1 MSSPPGH
8 KIFSTAEMSF
18 LSSQAAQRAEAR
30 TVALEA
36 RLAQTEAR
44 LAEQDRLIS
53 ELASGFR
60 QANDTISALSVVVKE
75 LQEAGFKGVDQ
86 VLTGLEGR
94 LASLEET
101 RAEAYKGLSQEVLQG
116 IVRIDEGLAKHEEI
130 LVQRA
135 AEMAKHELRLR
146 DLEAKPKR
154 GRPKGSKNKPKPLPQ
169 GVNVMDENAE
179 IIPQSGDSSNPKAS
193 D

>member
-1 MSSPPGH
+1 MSGPPGH
-8 KIFSTAEMSF
+8 KTFSTAEMSF

-30 TVALEA
+30 TVNLEA

-86 VLTGLEGR
+86 VLTGLEARVSG
-94 LASLEET
+94 LEQHSHEPQIVPDEDMI
-101 RAEAYKGLSQEVLQG
+101 RVIAAEITHAIIKEKGLRPPQ
-116 IVRIDEGLAKHEEI
+116 
-130 LVQRA
+130 
-135 AEMAKHELRLR
+135 
-146 DLEAKPKR
+146 KR
-154 GRPKGSKNKPKPLPQ
+154 GPKPKNKPELPPVVEQ
-169 GVNVMDENAE
+169 QTAEMNKNAPIQQPE
-179 IIPQSGDSSNPKAS
+179 GE
-193 D
+193 

>member
-8 KIFSTAEMSF
+8 KTFSTAEMSF

-44 LAEQDRLIS
+44 LAEQDQLIS

-94 LASLEET
+94 IAHI
-101 RAEAYKGLSQEVLQG
+101 EAHREDLRIAGQG
-116 IVRIDEGLAKHEEI
+116 VVD
-130 LVQRA
+130 LVHDARR
-135 AEMAKHELRLR
+135 RLHV
-146 DLEAKPKR
+146 LEAKPKR
-154 GRPKGSKNKPKPLPQ
+154 GRPKGSKNKPKSLPEVEQQ
-169 GVNVMDENAE
+169 GAEMGENAPIQQPE
-179 IIPQSGDSSNPKAS
+179 GENG
-193 D
+193 

>member
-1 MSSPPGH
+1 MSGPPGH
-8 KIFSTAEMSF
+8 KTFSTAELGF

-60 QANDTISALSVVVKE
+60 QASDTISALSVVVKE

-86 VLTGLEGR
+86 VLTGLEAR
-94 LASLEET
+94 LDEVEKSAGAGVSISQYVSETLLPRLDQSEASVPSIAAHIQLE
-101 RAEAYKGLSQEVLQG
+101 R
-116 IVRIDEGLAKHEEI
+116 RI
-130 LVQRA
+130 A
-135 AEMAKHELRLR
+135 A
-146 DLEAKPKR
+146 LEAKPKR
-154 GRPKGSKNKPKPLPQ
+154 GRPKGSKNKPKSPPVVEQ
-169 GVNVMDENAE
+169 QSAEMDENAPIQQPE
-179 IIPQSGDSSNPKAS
+179 GE
-193 D
+193 